1 MAGDAFGALPSICLL
16 VVSMM
21 MMVMMMVMMMLMVM
35 MMVVMVVML
44 IKILSTLAPVSVKGT
59 KQNDQYFTLVQI
71 RCATTSSRMPPLI
84 GDVDEE
90 EKTREQWSDKWEEN
104 EGI

>member
-16 VVSMM
+16 VVSM
-21 MMVMMMVMMMLMVM
+21 MMMVMMMLMVM

-71 RCATTSSRMPPLI
+71 RFFSNGKMRN
-84 GDVDEE
+84 
-90 EKTREQWSDKWEEN
+90 DKFKNASIDW
-104 EGI
+104 